1 MSLRAPMCALL
12 STVVWAS
19 VVLAPPVPLYAQQ
32 PPFPPS
38 GHCFGCHN
46 NLKTAKG
53 QDVSISWPWRASLMA
68 NSARD
73 PYWQASVRREAL
85 DHASAASSIENECA
99 TCHMPLQH
107 FIDKSASHDTA
118 VFSHLPLDDA
128 HNAAV
133 AADGVSCTVCHQAEP
148 KGLGTPDSYNGNL
161 TVAAAGGQ
169 QPRPLFGPY
178 PVEARAVSI
187 HALAS
192 GLTLVQSDHLRK
204 ADLCGSCHTLYTT
217 TLDASGKPAGRF
229 PEQMPYLEWQH
240 SDYHDKQTCQS
251 CHMPAIADP
260 APDATLNSPP
270 REGVRRHSFPGANFF
285 MQDLLVAHHDELAV
299 TASAAEL
306 TAASAETRAY
316 LQSQAAR
323 LSLSAL
329 AVASGHLSF
338 AVTVQNLTG
347 HKLPTA
353 FPSRRAWL
361 HVTVIDASGRV
372 VFESGHLNAD
382 GSIAGNLN
390 DADPAHY
397 SPHYSTITAP
407 DQVQIFEPILGD
419 AQDHV
424 TTALLT
430 TTHYLKDNRILPTG
444 FDKKSATPDIA
455 VCGKA
460 LDDPA
465 FIGGSATTRFEI
477 PATGTGPFH
486 VSAELQYQP
495 IGFRWAHNLAPYKA
509 DEPQRFT
516 RYFDQAAAQSALVLA
531 HAEAA
536 SNAAP

>member
-1 MSLRAPMCALL
+1 
-12 STVVWAS
+12 
-19 VVLAPPVPLYAQQ
+19 
-32 PPFPPS
+32 
-38 GHCFGCHN
+38 
-46 NLKTAKG
+46 
-53 QDVSISWPWRASLMA
+53 MA

-73 PYWQASVRREAL
+73 PYWQASVRRETL
-85 DHASAASSIENECA
+85 DHASAASTIENECA

-107 FIDKSASHDTA
+107 FIDKSTTQGTA

-128 HNAAV
+128 HDAAA

-148 KGLGTPDSYNGNL
+148 QGLGTPESYNGNL
-161 TVAAAGGQ
+161 TVAGVTQ

-178 PVEARAVSI
+178 PAEARATSI
-187 HALAS
+187 HTLAS
-192 GLTLVQSDHLRK
+192 GLTLTQSDHLRK

-229 PEQMPYLEWQH
+229 PEQMPFLEWQH
-240 SDYHDKQTCQS
+240 SDYHDKQSCQS

-299 TASAAEL
+299 TASPAEL
-306 TAASAETRAY
+306 TTASTETRAY

-323 LSLSAL
+323 LSLSAS
-329 AVASGHLSF
+329 AVANGHLSF
-338 AVTVQNLTG
+338 VVTVQNLTG

-361 HVTVIDASGRV
+361 HVTVTDASGKV

-390 DADPAHY
+390 DTDPSRF
-397 SPHYSTITAP
+397 SPHYITITAP

-430 TTHYLKDNRILPTG
+430 ATHYLKDNRILPSG
-444 FDKKSATPDIA
+444 FDKTTASPDIA
-455 VCGKA
+455 VKGKA

-465 FIGGSATTRFEI
+465 FIGGTATTRYEI
-477 PATGTGPFH
+477 PATAGPFH
-486 VSAELQYQP
+486 VTAELQYQP

-516 RYFDQAAAQSALVLA
+516 QYFDQAAAKSSIVLA
-531 HAEAA
+531 QAEATW
-536 SNAAP
+536 NAAP

>member
-1 MSLRAPMCALL
+1 MSHRARKCALL
-12 STVVWAS
+12 SPVVWTLIAF
-19 VVLAPPVPLYAQQ
+19 ARPATLYSQH

-38 GHCFGCHN
+38 SHCIGCHN

-53 QDVSISWPWRASLMA
+53 QDVSIGSPWRASIMA
-68 NSARD
+68 NSALD

-85 DHASAASSIENECA
+85 DHASAGPSIENECA

-107 FIDKSASHDTA
+107 FIDKSVGHNTVVLSRLPFVIAHDT
-118 VFSHLPLDDA
+118 DA
-128 HNAAV
+128 AA
-133 AADGVSCTVCHQAEP
+133 AGGVSCTVCHQAETA
-148 KGLGTPDSYNGNL
+148 GLGTPDSYNGNL
-161 TVAAAGGQ
+161 TIAPVNQ
-169 QPRPLFGPY
+169 HPRPLYGPY
-178 PVEARAVSI
+178 VAEARSISI
-187 HALAS
+187 HNLAS
-192 GLTLVQSDHLRK
+192 GLTVTQSDHLRQ
-204 ADLCGSCHTLYTT
+204 AGLCGSCHTLYTT

-229 PEQMPYLEWQH
+229 PEQMPYLEWLH

-251 CHMPAIADP
+251 CHMPAVANP
-260 APDATLNSPP
+260 APVATLGSPL
-270 REGVRRHSFPGANFF
+270 REDVRRHSFPGANFF
-285 MQDLLVAHHDELAV
+285 MQDLLASHRDELAV
-299 TASAAEL
+299 AASPTEL
-306 TAASAETRAY
+306 ASASAETRSL

-323 LSLSAL
+323 LSLSAI
-329 AVASGHLSF
+329 AFANGHLSF
-338 AVTVQNLTG
+338 AITVKNLTG

-361 HVTVIDASGRV
+361 HVTVTDASGHL

-390 DADPAHY
+390 DADPARY

-430 TTHYLKDNRILPTG
+430 ATHYLKDNRILPVG
-444 FDKKSATPDIA
+444 FDKRAVSPDIA
-455 VCGKA
+455 VWGDA
-460 LDDPA
+460 LNDPT
-465 FIGGSATTRFEI
+465 FIGGSATTRYDI
-477 PATGTGPFH
+477 PATAGTFH

-516 RYFDQAAAQSALVLA
+516 RYFDKAASQSALVLA
-531 HAEAA
+531 HA
-536 SNAAP
+536 SGTL

>member
-1 MSLRAPMCALL
+1 MSLRASVCALL

-19 VVLAPPVPLYAQQ
+19 VVLAPPVILRAQH

-38 GHCFGCHN
+38 TGCYSCHN

-53 QDVSISWPWRASLMA
+53 QDVSIGWAWRASLMA

-73 PYWQASVRREAL
+73 PYWQASVRRETI
-85 DHASAASSIENECA
+85 DHASAASAIENECA

-107 FIDKSASHDTA
+107 FIDKSVSKEGTA

-128 HNAAV
+128 HNAAA
-133 AADGVSCTVCHQAEP
+133 AADGVSCTVCHQADP
-148 KGLGTPDSYNGNL
+148 KDLGTPESYNGNL
-161 TVAAAGGQ
+161 TVAGVGQ

-178 PVEARAVSI
+178 PAEARATSI
-187 HALAS
+187 HTLAS
-192 GLTLVQSDHLRK
+192 GLTLTQSDHLRK

-240 SDYHDKQTCQS
+240 SDFHDKQSCQS

-260 APDATLNSPP
+260 APIATLNSLP
-270 REGVRRHSFPGANFF
+270 REAVRRHSFPGANFF
-285 MQDLLVAHHDELAV
+285 MQDIFIAHHDDLAV
-299 TASAAEL
+299 TASPAEL
-306 TAASAETRAY
+306 TSASAETRAY
-316 LQSQAAR
+316 LQSQAAH

-329 AVASGHLSF
+329 SVAKGHLSF
-338 AVTVQNLTG
+338 TVTVQNLTG

-361 HVTVIDASGRV
+361 HVTVTDASGHV
-372 VFESGHLNAD
+372 VFESGHLNPD

-390 DADPAHY
+390 DADPARF
-397 SPHYSTITAP
+397 SPHYTTITAP

-430 TTHYLKDNRILPTG
+430 ATHYLKDNRILPAG
-444 FDKKSATPDIA
+444 FDKSSASPDIA
-455 VCGKA
+455 VRGKA

-465 FIGGSATTRFEI
+465 FIGGSATTRYEI
-477 PATGTGPFH
+477 PASAGPFH

-531 HAEAA
+531 HAEGTA
-536 SNAAP
+536 NAAP